1 MQNFPVEIP
10 EKFVEKARALEV
22 FADDIEE
29 SFVTGS
35 GKGGQKINK
44 TANCVQLRH
53 LPTGTEVKCQKH
65 RERSANRVSAYK
77 LLILK
82 IEEEK
87 KGAESER
94 QQKIFKIRKQKKR
107 RSKKAKEKMLEEKRK
122 RSEIK
127 ETRKPIDSGSL

>member
-1 MQNFPVEIP
+1 MNPFPVEIP
-10 EKFVEKARALEV
+10 EKFVKKAEELKV

-44 TANCVQLRH
+44 TANCVHLRH
-53 LPTGTEVKCQKH
+53 LPSGKEVKCQKH

-82 IEEEK
+82 IEESV
-87 KGAESER
+87 KGADSER
-94 QQKIFKIRKQKKR
+94 QQNFFKIRKQKQR
-107 RSKKAKEKMLEEKRK
+107 RSKKAKEKMLDEKKKRADIKTSRK
-122 RSEIK
+122 AVS
-127 ETRKPIDSGSL
+127 DD

>member
-1 MQNFPVEIP
+1 MPNFPIEIP
-10 EKFVEKARALEV
+10 EKFLEKARELDV
-22 FADDIEE
+22 FGEDIEE

-35 GKGGQKINK
+35 GKGGQKVNK
-44 TANCVQLRH
+44 TANCVQLKH
-53 LPTGTEVKCQKH
+53 LPSGIEVKCQKH

-82 IEEEK
+82 IEDDV

-107 RSKKAKEKMLEEKRK
+107 RSKRAKEKMLVEKKK
-122 RSEIK
+122 RSELK
-127 ETRKPIDSGSL
+127 ETRKSVLP